1 MKVIQNLVPASK
13 YAIKCPYSM
22 TPQFVVI
29 HNTAND
35 ASAEA
40 EISYMIRNDNE
51 VSYHYAVDDLGVVQG
66 IPENRNGWHAGD
78 GGNGKGNRYGIAIE
92 ICYSKSGGP
101 KFEAAE
107 RNAAALT
114 ADILRRHGWGVNKVF
129 KHQDFSGKY
138 CPHRTLDRG
147 WSRYLDMVKAA
158 LSAGSASGQAR
169 ELAVG
174 DTVTVKPSATTYA
187 TDQCIP
193 DWVKGKTDTV
203 AQIDGDR
210 VLLKGI
216 YSWVRRADIKE

>member
-40 EISYMIRNDNE
+40 EIFYMIRNDNE

-187 TDQCIP
+187 TGQHIP

>member
-1 MKVIQNLVPASK
+1 MKIVKNLVPANK
-13 YAIKCPYSM
+13 YAIKCPHSM
-22 TPQFVVI
+22 KPQFVVI

-35 ASAEA
+35 ASAA
-40 EISYMIRNDNE
+40 NEIAYMVRNGNE
-51 VSYHYAVDDLGVVQG
+51 VSYHYAVDDLGAVQG

-78 GGNGKGNRYGIAIE
+78 GGNGRGNRYGIAIE

-101 KFEAAE
+101 EFDDAEKNAAE
-107 RNAAALT
+107 LT
-114 ADILRRHGWGVNKVF
+114 ADILRRYGWGIDKVT
-129 KHQDFSGKY
+129 KHQDYSGKY

-158 LSAGSASGQAR
+158 LSVGGASGQAR

-174 DTVTVKPSATTYA
+174 DAVTVKASATTYA
-187 TDQCIP
+187 TGQRIP
-193 DWVKGKTDTV
+193 DWVKGTTDTV

-216 YSWVRRADIKE
+216 YSWVRRADIK